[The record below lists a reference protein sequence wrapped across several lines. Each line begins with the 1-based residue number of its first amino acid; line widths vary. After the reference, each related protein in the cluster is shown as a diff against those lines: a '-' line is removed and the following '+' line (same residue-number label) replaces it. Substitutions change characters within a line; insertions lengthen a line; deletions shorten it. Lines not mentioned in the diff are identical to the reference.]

1 MTGAVRII
9 GAGVFGLAA
18 MISAIYAFVLTGA
31 LGARPAV
38 FAGTALEAACLRED
52 EACTLS
58 AVTQLAASA
67 PLGRRPLAM
76 ALAERLGA
84 GDGGGAAV
92 LAPLVFERDARSEAA
107 RVQLAEAAYRAGD
120 PAQFLSLYLP
130 LFETDRAQG
139 HLYAEVLAQLSA
151 DDALFTLVE
160 AHVRGARP
168 YWGGAYLTALA
179 GQPDVPLTGLISLY
193 AEFPAAQPG
202 LLNRLAGAGQWRAAY
217 IVFAELIGSGAL
229 LRDNPAPPLAIP
241 YNPGFAT
248 SPAPAP
254 FNWQLWGQG
263 AEYLEGGGIYAFFQ
277 GRQAETFVSQTFP
290 LSAGGYR
297 FTARMSG
304 QVSET
309 GGWFRWRLV
318 CAGTSDEI
326 AAFDMKR
333 LSAAPADEMVD
344 LAVPGGACE
353 FVTLSL
359 SGVPGTFP
367 QPARIEV
374 LTVKLENADA
384 PGAGP

>member
-18 MISAIYAFVLTGA
+18 SVSAIYALVLTGA

-38 FAGTALEAACLRED
+38 FAGAALEAACLRED

-84 GDGGGAAV
+84 GDGGAAAV
-92 LAPLVFERDARSEAA
+92 LAPLVFERDARSAAA

-139 HLYAEVLAQLSA
+139 HLYAEALAQLSA

-193 AEFPAAQPG
+193 AEFP
-202 LLNRLAGAGQWRAAY
+202 
-217 IVFAELIGSGAL
+217 
-229 LRDNPAPPLAIP
+229 
-241 YNPGFAT
+241 
-248 SPAPAP
+248 PAP

-290 LSAGGYR
+290 LSAGAYR

-344 LAVPGGACE
+344 LSVPGGACE